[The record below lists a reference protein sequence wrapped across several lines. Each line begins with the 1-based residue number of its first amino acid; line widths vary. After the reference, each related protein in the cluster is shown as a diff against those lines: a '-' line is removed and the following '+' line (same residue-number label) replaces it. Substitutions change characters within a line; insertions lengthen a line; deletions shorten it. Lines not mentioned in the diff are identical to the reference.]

1 MKSLFFVFCLALS
14 IVVKAQIGFTHI
26 NHIEMDMA
34 LTEVEKLIQQKIIH
48 KDDFTP
54 VKIQYKGAE
63 IYIIFHTYSNGS
75 KYVYR
80 MWITT
85 PRLQLY
91 GKKIGMGSSL
101 KDFYKMYDDREFE
114 IIKKKESF
122 YTDPKAEQSILFY
135 TRRIDENGN
144 DEGYQNFINFSMKK
158 GKVYKIIIGRTEDE
172 P

>member
-1 MKSLFFVFCLALS
+1 MLFFILCFAFS
-14 IVVKAQIGFTHI
+14 VVAKAQIGFTHI

-34 LTEVEKLIQQKIIH
+34 LTDIEKLIQQKIIH

-54 VKIQYKGAE
+54 LKIQYKDAE
-63 IYIIFHTYSNGS
+63 IYIIFHTYNDGS
-75 KYVYR
+75 KHVYR
-80 MWITT
+80 MWTTT
-85 PRLQLY
+85 PGLQLY

-101 KDFYKMYDDREFE
+101 KDFYKMYDKGEFE
-114 IIKKKESF
+114 IIKKKESL